1 MISVFA
7 LLCMLYFA
15 LQLVPYV
22 GSILSVIFTLAG
34 LGASVVIPKLG
45 KKV

>member
-1 MISVFA
+1 MIFKE
-7 LLCMLYFA
+7 
-15 LQLVPYV
+15 
-22 GSILSVIFTLAG
+22 SILSGIFTLAG